1 MKALRISTAFLCVTA
16 IGMLLASFGGLDI
29 QVSWR
34 GNDAQ
39 AIDFFNKEKQG
50 DDANGEPFWRE
61 DGATEPIIPNGVPA
75 SFADLAERAS
85 PGVVNIATSRTVMQN
100 APRSLEEFFF
110 GTPFGNPHNFEGP
123 PNEGI
128 PRKVPSLGSGF
139 VISEDGY
146 IVTNNHVI
154 ENVDKITV
162 IFADKSELEA
172 TVVGRDP
179 KTDIALIRVESDEKL
194 FALPLGDSSAV
205 RPGEWVVA
213 IGNPFGLEHTVTAG
227 IISAKH
233 RVIGAGSYDDYIQT
247 DAAIN
252 PGNSGG
258 PLLSLTGE
266 VIGINTAINPQANTI
281 GFAVP
286 IDMAKAILPQLRTAG
301 HVTRGWLGVL
311 VQKIT
316 PELAEEFGLEGESG
330 ALVSKVAPDGP
341 AEKAGIKRSDIIV
354 EFDNKPIKD
363 LSELPRAVAE
373 TAVDKTVEVVVVR
386 DGKRKTLRAKVGRLP
401 QPELAELAM
410 QSEKGPAEFG
420 LVVQDLN
427 PELAERLGL
436 DTTDGV
442 LITSVKPGSPAD
454 DAQIRRGDVILEVD
468 RSEIQDVDDLRAQL
482 NAADDGALFLIR
494 RGESTI
500 FIPIKR
506 STG

>member
-1 MKALRISTAFLCVTA
+1 
-16 IGMLLASFGGLDI
+16 
-29 QVSWR
+29 
-34 GNDAQ
+34 
-39 AIDFFNKEKQG
+39 
-50 DDANGEPFWRE
+50 
-61 DGATEPIIPNGVPA
+61 
-75 SFADLAERAS
+75 
-85 PGVVNIATSRTVMQN
+85 
-100 APRSLEEFFF
+100 
-110 GTPFGNPHNFEGP
+110 
-123 PNEGI
+123 
-128 PRKVPSLGSGF
+128 

-162 IFADKSELEA
+162 IFDDETKLDA

-179 KTDIALIRVESDEKL
+179 KTDIALIRVESDKKL
-194 FALPLGDSSAV
+194 FALSLGDSSAV

-233 RVIGAGSYDDYIQT
+233 RVISGGSYDDYIQT

-258 PLLSLTGE
+258 PLISLSGE

-286 IDMAKAILPQLRTAG
+286 IDMAKSILPQLRSAG

-316 PELAEEFGLEGESG
+316 PELAEELALENESG
-330 ALVSKVAPDGP
+330 ALVSKVDPAGP
-341 AEKAGIKRSDIIV
+341 AAKAGIERYDVIV
-354 EFDNKPIKD
+354 EFDDKPIAD

-373 TAVDKTVEVVVVR
+373 TAVDKTVDVVVVR
-386 DGKRKTLRAKVGRLP
+386 DGKRKTLRAKVGELP
-401 QPELAELAM
+401 QPELGDLAV
-410 QSEKGPAEFG
+410 QSEKGPAAFG

-436 DTTDGV
+436 DTAEGV
-442 LITSVKPGSPAD
+442 LITSIKPGSPAE
-454 DAQIRRGDVILEVD
+454 DAQLRRGDVILEVD
-468 RSEIQDVDDLRAQL
+468 RSAIEDVGDLRAQL

-500 FIPIKR
+500 FVPIKR
-506 STG
+506 SAG

>member
-1 MKALRISTAFLCVTA
+1 
-16 IGMLLASFGGLDI
+16 
-29 QVSWR
+29 
-34 GNDAQ
+34 
-39 AIDFFNKEKQG
+39 
-50 DDANGEPFWRE
+50 
-61 DGATEPIIPNGVPA
+61 
-75 SFADLAERAS
+75 
-85 PGVVNIATSRTVMQN
+85 
-100 APRSLEEFFF
+100 
-110 GTPFGNPHNFEGP
+110 
-123 PNEGI
+123 
-128 PRKVPSLGSGF
+128 
-139 VISEDGY
+139 
-146 IVTNNHVI
+146 
-154 ENVDKITV
+154 
-162 IFADKSELEA
+162 
-172 TVVGRDP
+172 
-179 KTDIALIRVESDEKL
+179 
-194 FALPLGDSSAV
+194 
-205 RPGEWVVA
+205 VVA

-316 PELAEEFGLEGESG
+316 PELAKEFGLEGESG